1 MKKTNNMNNS
11 NELMQELHVVIRF
24 PVKQN
29 PGNKGHL
36 LQVARNYLSAKGL
49 KIEEEDG
56 KLIMY

>member
-1 MKKTNNMNNS
+1 MLNDH
-11 NELMQELHVVIRF
+11 NEPIQELHLIVRF

-29 PGNKGHL
+29 PGNQGHL
-36 LQVARNYLSAKGL
+36 LQVTRSYLEAKGL